1 MTDAC
6 LFHATHVIRKNQ
18 SKPKKA
24 KPPYIPM
31 KNKFLPITF
40 AACLVL
46 PLSSHAAT
54 VTWGG
59 WTVVTNVAGIQTPT
73 GYTYGGV
80 NFNGSTTT
88 IDNGTQN
95 VAFTGIAQNSS
106 GTTDGITVGTSGFA
120 FQSTGSSN
128 SNVVSAVGAPQTW
141 ATVLDRVIGDD
152 NNSAT
157 IDLSGLTVGKQYTV
171 QFFSNT
177 PDANLNQ
184 TTTITSGGVQTAQFG
199 AHASGVTRYNI
210 ATFTA
215 DGTSQ
220 SFAIAGAEPT
230 FGALVIGTLVPEP
243 SAVLLGGLGL
253 LGLLRR
259 RRN

>member
-1 MTDAC
+1 
-6 LFHATHVIRKNQ
+6 
-18 SKPKKA
+18 
-24 KPPYIPM
+24 M
-31 KNKFLPITF
+31 KNKFLPIICATGI
-40 AACLVL
+40 ALT
-46 PLSSHAAT
+46 LSSQAAT

-59 WTVVTNVAGIQTPT
+59 WTLVTNVAGIQTPT

-88 IDNGTQN
+88 INNGTQD
-95 VAFTGIAQNSS
+95 VVFTGIALNSS
-106 GTTDGITVGTSGFA
+106 GTTDGITVANSGFA
-120 FQSTGSSN
+120 FQSTGSGN
-128 SNVVSAVGAPQTW
+128 SNVVSAVGSPTTW

-152 NNSAT
+152 NNAAT

-171 QFFSNT
+171 QIFSST
-177 PDANLNQ
+177 PDANLN
-184 TTTITSGGVQTAQFG
+184 TTTRITSGGVQTAQFG

-215 DGTSQ
+215 DATSQ
-220 SFAIAGAEPT
+220 SFAITGTEPS
-230 FGALVIGTLVPEP
+230 FGALVVGTAVPEP
-243 SAVLLGGLGL
+243 SAALLGGLGM